1 MSIELQELD
10 CQSLP
15 KRPWRRLFEDERV
28 SKEAAPIYSRRRRR
42 NNILLCILALVLSLS
57 TLLFIA
63 NEWQSTPNDVV
74 TLPPSL
80 APSVLPP
87 WLPPDPHP
95 PTQLP
100 PSPTPPPSFR
110 HYRHRHHH
118 RRRHTSLRI
127 AVIAA
132 AAACTAHPPPSY
144 PQSRLPATAALT
156 APSPGFVTGF
166 VRHASLNCYADHGAQ
181 DLAHNNHADV
191 DYLVVADAGA
201 CATACTEVL
210 GCTGFVIT
218 LSQVASSTTSSYEC
232 YLRSGIILSD
242 CDHAEAFEVHT
253 LIPPPSPPPIPPL
266 PPNPPLPPPRVI
278 TADVIQTL
286 FDADGLLVHGFTG
299 AYKSLLMSAHDR
311 ANIPLDADC
320 GERCSAF
327 GFLHPELPLGVYG
340 IGLPGWEG
348 GWFTVHRAGEADG
361 WRAVE
366 CAAVVDSNSGNRAC
380 CACFESE
387 FCPWQGSIN
396 WRDSGYC
403 HDACHDYTNAS
414 EICKA
419 LAAGCGANLRD
430 MSRGDRYRTLPYYDE
445 MAPRLAPVR
454 M

>member
-1 MSIELQELD
+1 M
-10 CQSLP
+10 
-15 KRPWRRLFEDERV
+15 
-28 SKEAAPIYSRRRRR
+28 
-42 NNILLCILALVLSLS
+42 
-57 TLLFIA
+57 
-63 NEWQSTPNDVV
+63 
-74 TLPPSL
+74 
-80 APSVLPP
+80 
-87 WLPPDPHP
+87 
-95 PTQLP
+95 
-100 PSPTPPPSFR
+100 
-110 HYRHRHHH
+110 
-118 RRRHTSLRI
+118 
-127 AVIAA
+127 
-132 AAACTAHPPPSY
+132 
-144 PQSRLPATAALT
+144 
-156 APSPGFVTGF
+156 TGF

-253 LIPPPSPPPIPPL
+253 LIPPPFPPPLPPL

-299 AYKSLLMSAHDR
+299 AYKSLLMSAQDR
-311 ANIPLDADC
+311 ASIPLDADC

-380 CACFESE
+380 CACYESE

-414 EICKA
+414 EVCKA

-445 MAPRLAPVR
+445 MEASATRTSTYASVQQCDASVISSGQCELCRQPVWCVDNNGRGPFDSSPISTAQAWIDAYEDGWGETIQDAQCKFQRGQKRLFIDASVAHWSAQQRSFDHWTPRWNEVNVFIEEASQEVLMDSLVGLFHVNGDGSELLSVADHLSTISLLC
-454 M
+454 